1 MFLYSKIKNTKREK
15 ARSERQLRKGE
26 GDGMSTYYERWLER
40 EEEWIKK
47 QKKRQMQRWGVYC
60 LILPFALSLL
70 SLVGGLSNGETDF
83 WKGVPASFLIGIVMG
98 LVTWIGI
105 GLTNPV
111 KRYEKNMKKLL
122 EDLSQTERENM
133 AKQMLGE
140 ETDIEVRELS
150 WKSWSEG
157 VNLARITKDYLTF
170 SCDKGAFQIVQLWKT
185 ERIELDVRE
194 DTYRARGGGMTVRVS
209 DESYPMSFYYRG
221 NQTQQSDEVH
231 VFGKRAWRDE
241 VLRAIQELSGD
252 QL

>member
-1 MFLYSKIKNTKREK
+1 MRTC
-15 ARSERQLRKGE
+15 
-26 GDGMSTYYERWLER
+26 YERWLER
-40 EEEWIKK
+40 EEAWIKK
-47 QKKRQMQRWGVYC
+47 QKKRQMQRWGLYC
-60 LILPFALSLL
+60 LILPFALSLF
-70 SLVGGLSNGETDF
+70 SLVCGLSSGAPDF
-83 WKGVPASFLIGIVMG
+83 WTGVPGSFLIGLVMG

-105 GLTNPV
+105 GLSNPA
-111 KRYEKNMKKLL
+111 KRYGKNMKKLL

-157 VNLARITKDYLTF
+157 VHLARITKDYLTF
-170 SCDKGAFQIVQLWKT
+170 SCDKGAFQIIQLWKT

-194 DTYRARGGGMTVRVS
+194 DTYRAGGGGMTVRVS

-221 NQTQQSDEVH
+221 NQTQQSNDVY

-241 VLRAIQELSGD
+241 VLRAIRELSGG
-252 QL
+252 QYENN

>member
-1 MFLYSKIKNTKREK
+1 
-15 ARSERQLRKGE
+15 
-26 GDGMSTYYERWLER
+26 MSTCYERWFER

-47 QKKRQMQRWGVYC
+47 QRKRQMQRAGVYC
-60 LILPFALSLL
+60 LILPFALSLI
-70 SLVGGLSNGETDF
+70 SLVSGLSSGASDF
-83 WKGVPASFLIGIVMG
+83 WKGMPASFLIGIVMG
-98 LVTWIGI
+98 LVIWIGI
-105 GLTNPV
+105 SLSNPV
-111 KRYEKNMKKLL
+111 KRYGKNIKKLL

-140 ETDIEVRELS
+140 DPDIEVRELS

-157 VNLARITKDYLTF
+157 VNIARVTKDYLTF

-221 NQTQQSDEVH
+221 NQTQQSNEAY

-241 VLRAIQELSGD
+241 VLRAIRELSGED
-252 QL
+252 SLSDMTQL

>member
-1 MFLYSKIKNTKREK
+1 MGTC
-15 ARSERQLRKGE
+15 
-26 GDGMSTYYERWLER
+26 YERWFVR

-47 QKKRQMQRWGVYC
+47 QRKRQMQRTGVYC
-60 LILPFALSLL
+60 LILPFALSLI
-70 SLVGGLSNGETDF
+70 SLVSGLSSGASDF

-98 LVTWIGI
+98 LVIWIGI
-105 GLTNPV
+105 SLSNPV
-111 KRYEKNMKKLL
+111 KRYGKNIKKLL

-140 ETDIEVRELS
+140 EPDIEVRELS

-157 VNLARITKDYLTF
+157 VNIARVSKDYLTF
-170 SCDKGAFQIVQLWKT
+170 SCDKGAFRIVQLWKT

-221 NQTQQSDEVH
+221 NQTQQSNEAY

-241 VLRAIQELSGD
+241 VLRAIRELSGED
-252 QL
+252 SLSDMTQL